1 MSKHNNK
8 VMVGFRMNPELKEV
22 IMAET
27 KQRDDVSFSAYL
39 ESIVINRAHN
49 SADIDKMKEKIFEL
63 ESKIAEMHQ
72 QNAKV
77 SEASNPEDLDAPNLS
92 KELMEKGL
100 ENRMLKQRNAELSLS
115 LNNALKERDV
125 AMKINGKPIPHWIS
139 TNGYNLLVQILAKI
153 QKIYPHHTYEQV
165 LLSSVGMVDY
175 NEKEPTFIIATLD
188 MFWKCNT
195 NFLTNLKQKESKS

>member
-1 MSKHNNK
+1 MTKQNNK

-22 IMAET
+22 IMAEI
-27 KQRDDVSFSAYL
+27 KQRDDISFSAYL
-39 ESIVINRAHN
+39 EEIVVNRAHN

-63 ESKIAEMHQ
+63 ESTIAELHQ

-77 SEASNPEDLDAPNLS
+77 SKTSNPEDFDAPNLS

-100 ENRMLKQRNAELSLS
+100 ENRMLKQRNAELNLS

-139 TNGYNLLVQILAKI
+139 TNGYDLLVQMVAKI
-153 QKIYPHHTYEQV
+153 QSMYPHHTYEQV

-175 NEKEPTFIIATLD
+175 NEKEPTFIISTLD
-188 MFWKCNT
+188 MFWKSNT
-195 NFLTNLKQKESKS
+195 NFLNNLKQKQSKA